1 MERGVD
7 IVTAKSKLELRLQ
20 RDSEQNLLSGV
31 GPGVGFEFIKAYFPK
46 AQNTIKIA
54 SAYFSLKG
62 YKIGKDF
69 ISPQIHLQILVGK
82 EEGVHVKD
90 ALIKEILDEFSS
102 CDEDLY
108 DAISDLINRIK
119 DGQFVI
125 RDARE
130 LQVKF
135 HSKFYICDDKYIWH
149 GSANYTGNGLK
160 QNAEQISVSNNLEQ
174 INLFSTWYDDAL
186 IDARDILGELL
197 EKLEALTRLVNPFD
211 VYLKTLLLLDNL
223 PDLKRKPNAK
233 IPTYYQ
239 KGVIANAIKQADEFG
254 GGLIVAA
261 TGLGKT
267 TIGVEIARHLLLSQ
281 QVKRIILIAPKG
293 VMENWK
299 GDFDDVDITPKYFN
313 INTLFLKSTRS
324 KKSQV
329 NQLENALNSSNNDS
343 LIIIDEVHFL
353 RNQLLSQMTKGKSS
367 LVYNRLGP
375 VVNAGAKIFLLT
387 ATVYGTN
394 NQNLNSLLYLLP
406 HKKSEDADKL
416 IPWEVKNSDEF
427 TRLPVVTILGLPHV
441 LRMARNRNDIDDNG
455 RTFIKMSNEVRYL
468 PESIKLYNVRY
479 DLFLLQEIQNAF
491 DNSYFDQANKIPNF
505 RYDDNTNSLLE
516 SVTDSIRNSA
526 IESWLSS
533 SAAILDSIEENLMAF
548 GKDDKLPSED
558 SKGLSINP
566 QTTYTRKE
574 DNRGTLMYL
583 NKNERQKVLRPIAA
597 KLSDLREDKLFK
609 LNEIIEKHC
618 ITRTGKVIVFV
629 NRYRTAQYLLGALEK
644 VFDGRIQIGCTV
656 ETSEVILR
664 LRENRSETL
673 ERFSPRSQSSNNQYS
688 PDEEYS
694 VLICT
699 DADGVGVNLQDA
711 DTVVN
716 YDPPKSADVLFQ
728 RAGRVLRMTTDPN
741 RIVHL
746 YNLIPS
752 IVEFPETE
760 SAVYKSIKDSF
771 DRMKYRHEK
780 SRSILGSS
788 VISENEYIEQRLDE
802 EEIDVEKLTRE
813 NDVLEAIGGLW
824 AESIL
829 SHTAVLEQNRLQ
841 AESLGDYV
849 LSAMNYLDTIPYMFV
864 LIEFEGKYTPILYD
878 LKHERIEN
886 YKILEILDLIS
897 CTKSTIRANVTFSE
911 VEHYA
916 NETVQIW
923 CKVKKIPVSNVRKI
937 CALYLEPHE
946 QAKDIKTFLKSN

>member
-1 MERGVD
+1 M
-7 IVTAKSKLELRLQ
+7 TNKTKLELKLQ
-20 RDSEQNLLSGV
+20 LDADKKPISGV

-46 AQNTIKIA
+46 AQKTIKIA

-69 ISPQIHLQILVGK
+69 ISPQTHLQILVGR
-82 EEGVHVKD
+82 EEGVYVKD

-102 CDEDLY
+102 CEEDLY
-108 DAISDLINRIK
+108 DAISDLINRINL
-119 DGQFVI
+119 GQFI
-125 RDARE
+125 IKDARE

-160 QNAEQISVSNNLEQ
+160 QNAEQISVSTNLEQ
-174 INLFSTWYDDAL
+174 INLFSAWYDDAL
-186 IDARDILGELL
+186 VNACDILGELL
-197 EKLEALTRLVNPFD
+197 EKLEALTRMVNPFD
-211 VYLKTLLLLDNL
+211 VYLKTLFLLDNL
-223 PDLKRKPNAK
+223 PDLKRKPNTK
-233 IPTYYQ
+233 TPTYYQ

-267 TIGVEIARHLLLSQ
+267 TIGVEISRHLLLSQ

-293 VMENWK
+293 VVENWK
-299 GDFDDVDITPKYFN
+299 RDFDDVDITPKYFN
-313 INTLFLKSTRS
+313 INTLFLKSTKS

-329 NQLENALNSSNNDS
+329 KQLESALSASDNET
-343 LIIIDEVHFL
+343 LIVIDEVHFF
-353 RNQLLSQMTKGKSS
+353 RNQLLSQMTKGQPS
-367 LVYNRLGP
+367 LVYNRLNP
-375 VVNAGAKIFLLT
+375 VIKAGAKIFLLT

-394 NQNLNSLLYLLP
+394 YQNLNSLLYLLP
-406 HKKSEDADKL
+406 HKKSDQTNKL
-416 IPWEVKNSDEF
+416 TPWEVKNSDEF

-441 LRMARNRNDIDDNG
+441 LRMARNRNDIDENG
-455 RTFIKMSNEVRYL
+455 RTFIKMSNEIRYL
-468 PESIKLYNVRY
+468 PESIKLYNIRY
-479 DLFLLQEIQNAF
+479 DLFLLQELQNAF
-491 DNSYFDQANKIPNF
+491 DNAYFDQANKIPNF

-526 IESWLSS
+526 IEAWLSS
-533 SAAILDSIEENLMAF
+533 SPAILDSIEENLTAF
-548 GKDDKLPSED
+548 GKDDILPLE
-558 SKGLSINP
+558 N
-566 QTTYTRKE
+566 TNTRKE

-583 NKNERQKVLRPIAA
+583 NRNERQKILRPIAA
-597 KLSDLREDKLFK
+597 KLSNLREDKYFK
-609 LNEIIEKHC
+609 LIEIIERHC
-618 ITRTGKVIVFV
+618 VTKTGKVIVFV

-644 VFDGRIQIGCTV
+644 EFNGKIQIGCTV

-673 ERFSPRSQSSNNQYS
+673 ERFSPRSQSALDQYS

-711 DTVVN
+711 DTVIN

-746 YNLIPS
+746 YNLLPS
-752 IVEFPETE
+752 IAEFPETE
-760 SAVYKSIKDSF
+760 SSVYKNIKDVF
-771 DRMKYRHEK
+771 ERMKYRHEK

-788 VISENEYIEQRLDE
+788 VISENEYTEKRLDE
-802 EEIDVEKLTRE
+802 EEIDIEKLTRE

-841 AESLGDYV
+841 AESLGNYI
-849 LSAMNYLDTIPYMFV
+849 LSAMNYSDTIPYMFV
-864 LIEFEGKYTPILYD
+864 LIEFEEKYIPVLYD

-897 CTKSTIRANVTFSE
+897 CTKSTSRANVTFAE

-916 NETVQIW
+916 NVTVQIW
-923 CKVKKIPVSNVRKI
+923 CKVKKISVSDVRKI
-937 CALYLEPHE
+937 CALYLEPRE
-946 QAKDIKTFLKSN
+946 LAKDLKEFLKSK